1 MTKAEVTTRICE
13 KARLSKEDAINLVQ
27 TMFEIIKAS
36 LEAAEQVKIG
46 GFGTFG
52 IRTKRQRK
60 GRNPQTGAEILIPQ
74 HRVLTFKPSFTM
86 KKAVNSTGPGIHHSD

>member
-1 MTKAEVTTRICE
+1 MTKTEVTSRICE

-36 LEAAEQVKIG
+36 LEAGEQVKIG

-60 GRNPQTGAEILIPQ
+60 GRNPQTGAETHP
-74 HRVLTFKPSFTM
+74 
-86 KKAVNSTGPGIHHSD
+86 AA